1 MYAPLF
7 RYLKESHQILQFCLK
22 HIDNGEYYF
31 YRVCAL
37 QLRLLLCDTTF
48 RHNQIEDISLV
59 NKVNKEMRFHQLD
72 DDGTFTPSLE
82 KIPLNE
88 WLDQILPEQNDPNIT
103 IRQLIRSVCDQDGGA
118 HVDQKSNAGVHKINS
133 REKWIYCVSQY
144 IEKELCTYISQAL

>member
-1 MYAPLF
+1 
-7 RYLKESHQILQFCLK
+7 
-22 HIDNGEYYF
+22 
-31 YRVCAL
+31 
-37 QLRLLLCDTTF
+37 
-48 RHNQIEDISLV
+48 
-59 NKVNKEMRFHQLD
+59 MRFHQLD